1 MTTVFPGTFAQALA
15 SVSINA
21 NDTLYLRAGTYTG
34 DFVST
39 LIGSGAYPITVRAY
53 PGERAIIDGY
63 FYARGHSVIFRDLEF
78 TFSGWTTRVSAFT
91 GSTPADIPYTKC
103 LAAEGFSLQF
113 INCVI
118 HNQSSPAFQS
128 LSANASFYGCVIFHH
143 GWDAPDRGHGHG
155 LYVQN
160 SATFRKTVENCII
173 FDNYGWGIHA
183 YTEGGQIDRISLIG
197 NTCFGAG
204 SPGGHVYD
212 DILVGGYV
220 VAQNPI
226 LERNLTYGGPVNLGY
241 SAGVA
246 LAELRDNYFAGGIT
260 KVNANIS
267 VETGNYYGA
276 SGVGDAVF
284 FRANRY
290 APGRAHV
297 TVFNEAEEDLLTQNV
312 REIAA
317 PGETVRVTN
326 VQDYFG
332 DSYEDVVTSDGEIG
346 LDMDAG
352 NRSVATPV
360 QGTAPASVF
369 PTFGC
374 FVLEKV

>member
-1 MTTVFPGTFAQALA
+1 MTTLFPGTFAQALA

-21 NDTLYLRAGTYTG
+21 NDTLYLREGTYAG
-34 DFVST
+34 DFIST
-39 LIGSGAYPITVRAY
+39 LIGSGAYPITVRPY
-53 PGERAIIDGY
+53 PGEHAVIDGY
-63 FYARGHSVIFRDLEF
+63 FYARGHNVIFRDLEF
-78 TFSGWTTRVSAFT
+78 TYSGWTTRVSAYS
-91 GSTPADIPYTKC
+91 GSTPADIPYGKH

-118 HNQSSPAFQS
+118 HNQASPAFQS
-128 LSANASFYGCVIFHH
+128 LAANASFYGCLLFHN
-143 GWDAPDRGHGHG
+143 GWNAPDRGHGHG

-160 SATFRKTVENCII
+160 SATFRKVVENCII

-183 YTEGGQIDRISLIG
+183 YTEGGQIDRISLLG

-212 DILVGGYV
+212 EILVGGLV

-226 LERNLTYGGPVNLGY
+226 LERNLTYGGTVDLGY
-241 SAGVA
+241 SAGVN
-246 LAELRDNYFAGGIT
+246 LAELRDNYFAGGIA

-267 VETGNYYGA
+267 VETGNTYGV
-276 SGVGDAVF
+276 VGDVVF
-284 FRANRY
+284 LRTNRY
-290 APGRAHV
+290 DAGRAHV
-297 TVFNEAEEDLLTQNV
+297 TVFNEAEAALLTLNV
-312 REIAA
+312 SEIAA

-332 DSYEDVVTSDGEIG
+332 DSYDEVVTGSGEIG
-346 LDMDAG
+346 LDMVAG
-352 NRSVATPV
+352 NHSVGTPV

-369 PTFGC
+369 PAFGC
-374 FVLEKV
+374 FVLETV